1 MGVASR
7 INTLLRH
14 YGTRVVLTGICFTHD
29 FTGRSQHDFQT
40 QAISTLLRIY
50 VVIPFLPFAF
60 YRFVGLGKTTRF
72 PFGNFLSLS
81 AYC

>member
-1 MGVASR
+1 MKLPLFAKYTVLFPPSLCEIGTHLYTGVASR

-40 QAISTLLRIY
+40 QRWQLFRRCY
-50 VVIPFLPFAF
+50 VFM
-60 YRFVGLGKTTRF
+60 
-72 PFGNFLSLS
+72 
-81 AYC
+81 